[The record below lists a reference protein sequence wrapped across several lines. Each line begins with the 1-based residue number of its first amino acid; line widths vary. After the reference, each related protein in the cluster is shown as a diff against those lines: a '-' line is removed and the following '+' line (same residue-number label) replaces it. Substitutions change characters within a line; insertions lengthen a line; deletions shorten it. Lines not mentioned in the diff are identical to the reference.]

1 MIERLA
7 LPWKLRGQ
15 RVYQVGPN
23 SRAEYELEDGTRI
36 LLKEICRMAKAP
48 LEK

>member
-1 MIERLA
+1 MIRIA
-7 LPWKLRGQ
+7 LPWTLRGQ

-23 SRAEYELEDGTRI
+23 SQAEYETEDGKKI

-48 LEK
+48 LEKQ